1 MSDITLII
9 LVFCAAV
16 ILGVIVYNMYQE
28 NKYRQQVREQFGH
41 ADKDALLGSKTDFV
55 RDGKPLGGEA
65 AQPVRTK
72 DVSRPTPKAEEAE
85 AIAQPAAPQ
94 GSWYC
99 TWFGLWR

>member
-41 ADKDALLGSKTDFV
+41 ADKDALLGSKRIVNTLYGCEWLPLMREKIWQLKLLAGKNQPLAV
-55 RDGKPLGGEA
+55 RKDSKPETEFKPR
-65 AQPVRTK
+65 QYR
-72 DVSRPTPKAEEAE
+72 
-85 AIAQPAAPQ
+85 
-94 GSWYC
+94 
-99 TWFGLWR
+99 